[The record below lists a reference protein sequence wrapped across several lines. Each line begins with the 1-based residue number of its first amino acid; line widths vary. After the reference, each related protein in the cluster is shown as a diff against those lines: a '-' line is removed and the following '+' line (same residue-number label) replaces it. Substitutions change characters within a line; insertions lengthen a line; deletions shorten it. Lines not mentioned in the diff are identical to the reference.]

1 MRDAEG
7 YISPRIIIIT
17 HTPIEPRLPDKQKA
31 VPRRGG
37 AEAEVTLGVNFGTL
51 LNWLEKKKKKATQYV
66 HANLGKQTELQLAGL
81 PAGRPRGKAPRRKG
95 GRGSGVGRAL
105 RLRSPRPRPQAPDT
119 VAARP
124 WWDGVDEEDVVFG
137 EAGVPETECLVNTD
151 VS

>member
-51 LNWLEKKKKKATQYV
+51 LNWLEKKKATQYV
-66 HANLGKQTELQLAGL
+66 HANLGKQTELQLAGR
-81 PAGRPRGKAPRRKG
+81 PATREGSSEG
-95 GRGSGVGRAL
+95 GREWVGGWQGSQAAVPP
-105 RLRSPRPRPQAPDT
+105 PRPRPQAPDT

-124 WWDGVDEEDVVFG
+124 WWDGVDEDDVVFG
-137 EAGVPETECLVNTD
+137 EAGVPET
-151 VS
+151 

>member
-1 MRDAEG
+1 M
-7 YISPRIIIIT
+7 
-17 HTPIEPRLPDKQKA
+17 
-31 VPRRGG
+31 
-37 AEAEVTLGVNFGTL
+37 NFGTL
-51 LNWLEKKKKKATQYV
+51 LNWLEKKKKATQYV

-95 GRGSGVGRAL
+95 GRGWGVGRAL

>member
-37 AEAEVTLGVNFGTL
+37 AGAEVTLGVNFGTL
-51 LNWLEKKKKKATQYV
+51 LNWLGKKGNSVCACKPR
-66 HANLGKQTELQLAGL
+66 QTEPQLAEG
-81 PAGRPRGKAPRRKG
+81 PATREGSSEEGREGVRG
-95 GRGSGVGRAL
+95 GRAL
-105 RLRSPRPRPQAPDT
+105 WLRSFPPPGSRHSS
-119 VAARP
+119 RP

-137 EAGVPETECLVNTD
+137 EAGIPETECLVNTD